1 VTRLERSNPDG
12 VAPPAAGG
20 YSHAVRVPIG
30 EATLLFVSGQLPLDA
45 SGELVGTG
53 DMATQARQVFENLRT
68 ILEVNG
74 AKFADVVKMG
84 TFVTDLDDLAA
95 IREIRREYLGS
106 DPPASTLVKVRA
118 LVHPDAMIE
127 VDLIAIISVNG

>member
-20 YSHAVRVPIG
+20 YSHAVRVHVG

-45 SGELVGTG
+45 SGVLVGEG
-53 DMATQARQVFENLRT
+53 DMAAQARQVFENLRT
-68 ILEVNG
+68 ILEANG
-74 AKFADVVKMG
+74 ATFADVVKMG
-84 TFVTDLDDLAA
+84 TSVTDLGDLAA

-106 DPPASTLVKVRA
+106 DPPASTLVQVRA
-118 LVHPDAMIE
+118 LVLPDAMIE
-127 VDLIAIISVNG
+127 VDVEAVVGQ